1 MMLQIQP
8 FLRLLRV
15 RARYS
20 AFVLVVLTSA
30 ACFRATMADAQEASN
45 LFIYSFDPLVS
56 KISVAPA
63 ARWGLFRQSDAIV
76 IGTADNS
83 SIRVLAE
90 NGLVVYLGPPTSLQL
105 AVGHYFVECNGDR
118 NQFAVLPDDYAGASF
133 LCTDA
138 DDGTDSSLT
147 TRLAQVDPS
156 WVRSGDGQ
164 WAIVEAQQ
172 GVFNWAAMDLTV
184 ATNPGRKIIAY
195 VGDTSPA
202 WVNSNNFVAS
212 YTQFVQALATRYA
225 NQLAYVEVWN
235 EPWYNKFPNTTN
247 LNTFVPFYLQ
257 LLAQCRSTVK
267 TINPAI
273 QVIGP
278 AFSGIVKDESLA
290 MTNSIAL
297 FDGWSWHDY
306 ERGLYAPDQEYG
318 APGWSPALETDHLTP
333 YFGNFATQKPLLV
346 DELGLYGQSALGIVN
361 TGSLTGYQSGLD
373 WYHGMCRTIK
383 TAVMYRACGV
393 EALSPSILAQYAQP
407 PDPNLE
413 LYGWDM
419 SGTNSD
425 LPRGPHP
432 KTSAFLMTCYWLNGA
447 TLVDYRTPG
456 QVAFL
461 YAWQLTNNTAIVFAW
476 AAEGQTVPL
485 TSSTLAA
492 TDIYGAST
500 NVSALTETP
509 VLFRSSSLSAA
520 ALLTNVLAVLPS
532 NLNLPP
538 VLTPIASQSVS
549 QGQSLQF
556 TVSATDPNHY
566 SLIYSAAPLPT
577 GATFNPIT
585 GVFSWTPTGS
595 QLGAYPIT
603 FTATDNPT
611 TSASVSVTI
620 TVVGNLLD
628 KLANYWKFDANA
640 GTTAVDSA
648 GLAGGT
654 LSNIPPSGWVPGKYG
669 SALSFNGTNSCVVLP
684 SSPLFF
690 TNNFTVSAWLYP
702 RNAASISSFISV
714 RSTYLVNGFRFFINN
729 NSIFVQGETT
739 LGYQQATFDSG
750 AIQNGSWYHVAV
762 VYDNSTILVYVNGVY
777 VGSAYWG
784 GNMIMNSSASS
795 HIGTEGSYFF
805 NGIIDEVMIFTRTLG
820 PSEITLLYQGA
831 YQLPIP
837 TTSLK
842 LTGSNSVV
850 SFTTLTNAT
859 YEVDSRGD
867 MLTGTWLVLTNGIV
881 GTGGTLSNTDVGAV
895 SQGRRFYR
903 VVAHY

>member
-1 MMLQIQP
+1 
-8 FLRLLRV
+8 
-15 RARYS
+15 
-20 AFVLVVLTSA
+20 
-30 ACFRATMADAQEASN
+30 
-45 LFIYSFDPLVS
+45 
-56 KISVAPA
+56 
-63 ARWGLFRQSDAIV
+63 
-76 IGTADNS
+76 
-83 SIRVLAE
+83 VLAE
-90 NGLVVYLGPPTSLQL
+90 NGSVVYLGAPTSLHL

-133 LCTDA
+133 LCTEA
-138 DDGTDSSLT
+138 DDGSDSSLT
-147 TRLAQVDPS
+147 MRLSEVDPS
-156 WVRSGDGQ
+156 WVRSGDAQ
-164 WAIVEAQQ
+164 WSIVEAQQ
-172 GVFNWAAMDLTV
+172 GVFNWTAMDQTV
-184 ATNPGRKIIAY
+184 AANPGRKIIAY
-195 VGDTSPA
+195 VGDNSPA

-212 YTQFVQALATRYA
+212 YTQFVQALANRYK
-225 NQLAYVEVWN
+225 NQVADVEVWN

-247 LNTFVPFYLQ
+247 LDTFVSFYLQ
-257 LLAQCRSTVK
+257 LLSQARSVVK
-267 TINPAI
+267 PINPAI

-306 ERGLYAPDQEYG
+306 RRNGYAPDQEYG
-318 APGWSPALETDHLTP
+318 APDWSPALETDHLIP
-333 YFGNFATQKPLLV
+333 YFGSFATQKPLLV
-346 DELGLYGQSALGIVN
+346 DELGLYGQSALGITN
-361 TGSLTGYQSGLD
+361 TSTNPLYQSDLD

-393 EALSPSILAQYAQP
+393 ENLSPHVMAQYAQP
-407 PDPNLE
+407 PAPNLE

-419 SGTNSD
+419 SGTNSVS
-425 LPRGPHP
+425 PRGPHP

-485 TSSTLAA
+485 MSSILAA
-492 TDIYGAST
+492 TDIYGTST
-500 NVSALTETP
+500 NVNALTETP

-538 VLTPIASQSVS
+538 VLTPIGSQSIS
-549 QGQSLQF
+549 QGQLLQF

-566 SLIYSAAPLPT
+566 SLTYSAAPLPT
-577 GATFNPIT
+577 GASFNPVT
-585 GVFSWTPTGS
+585 GVFSWTPTAN

-611 TSASVSVTI
+611 TSASISVTI

-628 KLANYWKFDANA
+628 DLANYWKFDTDA

-648 GLAGGT
+648 GLASGT

-669 SALSFNGTNSCVVLP
+669 SALSFNGTNASVVLP
-684 SSPLFF
+684 GSALNF
-690 TNNFTVSAWLYP
+690 TNNFTVATWLYP
-702 RNAASISSFISV
+702 RNASGLGAFISV
-714 RSTYLVNGFRFFINN
+714 RCAYLTSGFRFFIDG
-729 NSIFVQGETT
+729 NSLYLQGQTT
-739 LGYQQATFDSG
+739 AGWQATTFG
-750 AIQNGSWYHVAV
+750 INTIQNSNWCQVAI
-762 VYDNSTILVYVNGVY
+762 VYDASTIIAYLNGSY
-777 VGSAYWG
+777 LGSAYWG
-784 GNMIMNSSASS
+784 GDMIMNPSAAS

-805 NGIIDEVMIFTRTLG
+805 NGVVDETMIFTRTLG
-820 PSEITLLYQGA
+820 PSEIALLYQGA
-831 YQLPIP
+831 YLLTTPIV
-837 TTSLK
+837 SLK
-842 LTGSNSVV
+842 LTGANAVV

-867 MLTGTWLVLTNGIV
+867 MSTGTWLVLTNGV
-881 GTGGTLSNTDVGAV
+881 QGTGGTLSNTDVGAV
-895 SQGRRFYR
+895 GQGRRFYR
-903 VVAHY
+903 VVARY